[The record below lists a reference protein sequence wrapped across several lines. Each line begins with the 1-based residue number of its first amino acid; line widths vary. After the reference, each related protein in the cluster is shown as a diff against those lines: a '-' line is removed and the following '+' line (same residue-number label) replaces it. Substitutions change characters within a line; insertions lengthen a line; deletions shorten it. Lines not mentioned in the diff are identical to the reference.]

1 MALSYAFI
9 IGTIEGSVAKCTP
22 KDHPAIENAW
32 IALDNVHFRAKF
44 GNIRW
49 SSPGVRIVC
58 STDDVKERRTV
69 FNKSHII
76 TAGGTISN
84 LLVNLWPEETLR
96 GAFGEFGLIS
106 YIIHSRRSRCKA
118 VDIDSKITS
127 RCVTQVAPQRRERP
141 LWVRTIFHRNAN
153 RIHGIHSD
161 IRSFICNS
169 HFQLAGRNV
178 LLESQ
183 QLRFVFP

>member
-118 VDIDSKITS
+118 VDIDSKITKS
-127 RCVTQVAPQRRERP
+127 VCYPGCSTKERTST
-141 LWVRTIFHRNAN
+141 V
-153 RIHGIHSD
+153 G
-161 IRSFICNS
+161 S
-169 HFQLAGRNV
+169 HHL
-178 LLESQ
+178 SQ
-183 QLRFVFP
+183 ERQPHPWYP